1 MPFAGI
7 QSANQILG
15 DIYRRRR
22 FFFLPFANTKWFTEI
37 ILGEIAPICFRS
49 STSSS
54 LLPVSRRSRNFRRR
68 QDSSN
73 RLTAA
78 GIIDSLRP
86 FRLYHS
92 IVKSV

>member
-73 RLTAA
+73 S
-78 GIIDSLRP
+78 IIG
-86 FRLYHS
+86 
-92 IVKSV
+92 